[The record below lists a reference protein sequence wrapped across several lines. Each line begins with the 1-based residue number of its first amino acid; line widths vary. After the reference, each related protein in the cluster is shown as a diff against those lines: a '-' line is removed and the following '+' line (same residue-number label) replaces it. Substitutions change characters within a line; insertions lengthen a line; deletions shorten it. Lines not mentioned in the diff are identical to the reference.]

1 LLISGSTAFDTDRVA
16 LASIFMEWISTRTFI
31 ERTANLWGNGAGP
44 RANGNTFLNNAVD
57 SVTDTVFADS
67 DVDSLLG
74 ASGQDWFFA
83 SVSDFTDFLGTG
95 GTPDRR
101 D

>member
-1 LLISGSTAFDTDRVA
+1 
-16 LASIFMEWISTRTFI
+16 
-31 ERTANLWGNGAGP
+31 
-44 RANGNTFLNNAVD
+44 LNNAVD